1 MITSFRKFFQ
11 SKFGMAVFLGF
22 LAVVAFAFAGAE
34 ISGTSI
40 GGVSPGERVAAVGQ
54 DTITTGE
61 LTGTTQTALRGIQ
74 RGNPTVTM
82 PVFLAEGGLD
92 EVLSQMIDRFAIG
105 AYAEQTGL
113 RAGENLVN
121 SEILQLPAF
130 RGVSGEFDQSVFERR
145 LAEQRISEAVLR
157 RDLADGLL
165 AQQLLLPAGASAQMP
180 QKAARL
186 YASLFFEQ
194 RSGRIALIPS
204 ALYASDEALE
214 DAAVEAYYS
223 ESRTDYINPERRTL
237 RFAVFNAD
245 NLTANIT
252 PSEDEIAAR
261 YERDTLQ
268 YAARESRDVT
278 LFTVPTQEGA
288 TALVEQIR
296 AGKSLEIAAREAG
309 FNTTQVTDRDQEQ
322 FASATSYAAAQAV
335 FAASQGDIIE
345 PAQGT
350 LGWYIARVDAITDTP
365 ESALADVRETI
376 AQALTEEKRAAALG
390 DLSAEIEEQVD
401 LGTSLTEIADTFD
414 LTLQESPPLLAD
426 GRVFGDPLAP
436 ANPAL
441 RAILDTAF
449 GLDERQPQLVTL
461 VPGSQF
467 LVYDVTNIVES
478 AAPPL
483 ADIRERVEGD
493 LRLAQA
499 SERAKEAAD
508 RVMEKTG
515 GDTTLAEALGQ
526 EDADLPRADTVSLA
540 RAEIEQLR
548 ARGNVPPALVLLFS
562 MSEGAV
568 KRLEAPGNQGWIL
581 VALDE
586 IVAGEVP
593 EGSPIIAQSQQQ
605 LAESLSAEY
614 TEQFV
619 KAMREDVGVETNE
632 TALESV
638 RKRLLGET

>member
-223 ESRTDYINPERRTL
+223 QNRTDYINPERRTL

-261 YERDTLQ
+261 YERDKLQ

-322 FASATSYAAAQAV
+322 FASATSYATAQAV
-335 FAASQGDIIE
+335 FAASNGDIIE

-390 DLSAEIEEQVD
+390 DLSAEIEKQVD

-414 LTLQESPPLLAD
+414 LTLQESPPLLTD

-441 RAILDTAF
+441 RPILDTAF
-449 GLDERQPQLVTL
+449 GLDESQPQLDTL

-467 LVYDVTNIVES
+467 LVYDVTDIVES